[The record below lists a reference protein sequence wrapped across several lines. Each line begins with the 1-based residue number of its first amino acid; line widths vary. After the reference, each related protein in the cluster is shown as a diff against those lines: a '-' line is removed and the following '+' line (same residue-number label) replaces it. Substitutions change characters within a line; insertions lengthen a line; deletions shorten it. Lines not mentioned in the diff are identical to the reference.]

1 MKTTPMR
8 KVIFVVLLLTVA
20 GIGLLHFFTPGDLGV
35 YHAAYRRFS
44 YFPIVLGAIWFGLW
58 GGVFFAVLSSLAF
71 IPHLFLYLGDDP
83 RIYLNEL
90 VEVVLYLAAGTLTG
104 FIASREA
111 KLRDKYRKLSE
122 ELEEAYERLHQE
134 SAVLLEVE
142 AQLGANQKLSALG
155 ELSASLAHEIK
166 NPLSS
171 LKGTAEIILDEF
183 PEGHPKREFGEI
195 LLKEV
200 DRLNV
205 TVNEILQYSKGQA
218 AVGSDQ
224 PPEPLT
230 EVINRV
236 ARLLES
242 HLRKKSVT
250 LRIDACPEA
259 DLFMVDG
266 SKMSQVFLNII
277 LNAIDVLFK
286 NGRINVKIRSDGGEM
301 VVAVSDNGPGIPES
315 LRLDI
320 FKPFVSGKD
329 HGTGLGLS
337 ISAKIVE
344 SLGGRIDVTE
354 STEGGACFSVS
365 LPGTG

>member
-1 MKTTPMR
+1 MR
-8 KVIFVVLLLTVA
+8 KKILFTILLLIVT
-20 GIGLLHFFTPGDLGV
+20 GIGLLHFITPGDLGV

-44 YFPIVLGAIWFGLW
+44 YFPIFLGAIWFGLR
-58 GGVFFAVLSSLAF
+58 GGIFFAVLSSLAF
-71 IPHLFLYLGDDP
+71 IPHLFLYIGEDP

-90 VEVVLYLAAGTLTG
+90 IEVVLYLAAGTLTG

-111 KLRDKYRKLSE
+111 KLRDKYQILSE
-122 ELEEAYERLHQE
+122 ELEEAYERLHNE

-142 AQLGANQKLSALG
+142 EQLGANQKLSALG

-171 LKGTAEIILDEF
+171 IRGTAEILLDEF
-183 PEGHPKREFGEI
+183 PEEHPKREFGEI

-205 TVNEILQYSKGQA
+205 TVNEILQFSKGQPSLGNDQA
-218 AVGSDQ
+218 A
-224 PPEPLT
+224 EPLA

-236 ARLLES
+236 VRLMES
-242 HLRKKSVT
+242 HLHKKAVR
-250 LRIDACPEA
+250 LRLDSCSEA
-259 DLFMVDG
+259 DTFLVDG

-277 LNAIDVLFK
+277 LNGIDALTEH
-286 NGRINVKIRSDGGEM
+286 GEINIKIRVEDREM
-301 VVAVSDNGPGIPES
+301 IVAISDNGPGIPKNM
-315 LRLDI
+315 RQDI
-320 FKPFVSGKD
+320 FKPFVSGKE

-344 SLGGRIDVTE
+344 SLGGKINVSE
-354 STEGGACFSVS
+354 SSDGGACFTVS
-365 LPGTG
+365 LPGA

>member
-1 MKTTPMR
+1 MR
-8 KVIFVVLLLTVA
+8 KIIFVVLLLIVI

-83 RIYLNEL
+83 RIYLSEL
-90 VEVVLYLAAGTLTG
+90 IEIVLYLAAGTLTG

-122 ELEEAYERLHQE
+122 ELEEAYERLHHE

-142 AQLGANQKLSALG
+142 NQLGANQKLSALG

-166 NPLSS
+166 NPLSA

-195 LLKEV
+195 MVKEV
-200 DRLNV
+200 DRLNA
-205 TVNEILQYSKGQA
+205 TVNEILQYSKGQTA
-218 AVGSDQ
+218 IGSDY
-224 PPEPLT
+224 PPEPLN
-230 EVINRV
+230 EVVSRL

-242 HLRKKSVT
+242 HLRKKAVT

-259 DLFMVDG
+259 DRFMVDG
-266 SKMSQVFLNII
+266 SKMAQILLNII
-277 LNAIDVLFK
+277 LNAIDALSA
-286 NGRINVKIRSDGGEM
+286 NGRINLKIRPDSREM
-301 VVAVSDNGPGIPES
+301 VIAVSDNGPGIPEEM
-315 LRLDI
+315 RPDI
-320 FKPFVSGKD
+320 FKPFVSGKE

-344 SLGGRIDVTE
+344 SLGGRIDVGE
-354 STEGGACFSVS
+354 SDAGGACFSVT
-365 LPGTG
+365 LPESG

>member
-1 MKTTPMR
+1 MNTPMR
-8 KVIFVVLLLTVA
+8 KFIFAVLLLTVV
-20 GIGLLHFFTPGDLGV
+20 GIGFLHFYTPGDLVV

-58 GGVFFAVLSSLAF
+58 GGIFFAVLSSVAF
-71 IPHLFLYLGDDP
+71 IPHLLLYLGDDP

-90 VEVVLYLAAGTLTG
+90 IEVALYLAAGTLTG

-122 ELEEAYERLHQE
+122 ELEVAYKRLHQE

-183 PEGHPKREFGEI
+183 PEDHPKREFGEI

-200 DRLNV
+200 DRLSV
-205 TVNEILQYSKGQA
+205 TVNEILQYSRGHA
-218 AVGSDQ
+218 MVGGDQ
-224 PPEPLT
+224 PPEPLI
-230 EVINRV
+230 EVVNRV
-236 ARLLES
+236 SRLLES

-259 DLFMVDG
+259 DSFMIDG
-266 SKMSQVFLNII
+266 SKMVQVFLNII
-277 LNAIDVLFK
+277 LNAIDVLPR
-286 NGRINVKIRSDGGEM
+286 NGIINIKIRTAGKEM
-301 VVAVSDNGPGIPES
+301 VVAISDNGPGIPEKM
-315 LRLDI
+315 RQDI
-320 FKPFVSGKD
+320 FKPFISWKE

-344 SLGGRIDVTE
+344 SIGGRIDVSE
-354 STEGGACFSVS
+354 SAEGGACFAVS
-365 LPGTG
+365 LPIE

>member
-1 MKTTPMR
+1 MR
-8 KVIFVVLLLTVA
+8 KIIFVVLLLVVIA
-20 GIGLLHFFTPGDLGV
+20 IGLLHFFTPGDLGV

-44 YFPIVLGAIWFGLW
+44 YFPIVLGAIWFGLR
-58 GGVFFAVLSSLAF
+58 GGIFFAVLSSVAF

-90 VEVVLYLAAGTLTG
+90 VEVVLYLAAGALTG

-122 ELEEAYERLHQE
+122 ELEEAYERLHHE
-134 SAVLLEVE
+134 SEVLLEVE
-142 AQLGANQKLSALG
+142 NQLGANQKLSALG

-171 LKGTAEIILDEF
+171 LRGTAEIILDEF

-195 LLKEV
+195 MLKEV
-200 DRLNV
+200 DRLNA
-205 TVNEILQYSKGQA
+205 TVNEILQYSKGQTT
-218 AVGSDQ
+218 VGSDQ

-230 EVINRV
+230 EVVNRV

-242 HLRKKSVT
+242 YLRKKAVT
-250 LRIDACPEA
+250 LDIDACLEA
-259 DLFMVDG
+259 DLFLVDG

-277 LNAIDVLFK
+277 LNAIDVLSG
-286 NGRINVKIRSDGGEM
+286 NGRIRVKIRPDGEEM
-301 VVAVSDNGPGIPES
+301 VVAISDNGPGIPEDM
-315 LRLDI
+315 RRDI
-320 FKPFVSGKD
+320 FKPFVSSKE

-344 SLGGRIDVTE
+344 SLGGRIDVAE
-354 STEGGACFSVS
+354 SSEGGACFSVT
-365 LPGTG
+365 LPGSG

>member
-1 MKTTPMR
+1 MR
-8 KVIFVVLLLTVA
+8 KIFFIVLLLTVA

-35 YHAAYRRFS
+35 YHAAYRRLS
-44 YFPIVLGAIWFGLW
+44 YFPIVLGAIWFGLR

-71 IPHLFLYLGDDP
+71 IPHLLLYITEDP

-90 VEVVLYLAAGTLTG
+90 IEVILYLAAGTLTG

-122 ELEEAYERLHQE
+122 ELEEAYERLHHE

-142 AQLGANQKLSALG
+142 EQLGANQKLAALG

-171 LKGTAEIILDEF
+171 LRGTAEIILDEF

-205 TVNEILQYSKGQA
+205 TVSEILRFSKGQILP
-218 AVGSDQ
+218 GKDQ
-224 PPEPLT
+224 PAEPLT
-230 EVINRV
+230 EVVSRV
-236 ARLLES
+236 IRLLEP
-242 HLRKKSVT
+242 HLRKKAVSLQV
-250 LRIDACPEA
+250 DSCPEA
-259 DLFMVDG
+259 ETFLVDG
-266 SKMSQVFLNII
+266 GKMSQVFLNII
-277 LNAIDVLFK
+277 LNAIDVLELD
-286 NGRINVKIRSDGGEM
+286 GRIDLKIRAEEEEM
-301 VVAVSDNGPGIPES
+301 IIAVSDNGPGIPENM
-315 LRLDI
+315 RQDI
-320 FKPFVSGKD
+320 FQPFVSVKE

-337 ISAKIVE
+337 ISARIVE
-344 SLGGRIDVTE
+344 SQGGQINVSE
-354 STEGGACFSVS
+354 SGEGGACFAVS
-365 LPGTG
+365 LPRV